1 MIAQYGVYQ
10 FSRSENENL
19 GLITA
24 CMSSFELP
32 SSYGYEEDH
41 LPHLLPNEIVSSS
54 PPQPSPYTQKNLPMM
69 TQNHYYLLYPYSH
82 PHTFSSSSSSSH
94 NTDHIISYRPIATT
108 THQNNSVDD
117 SSVVPPPH
125 EWKSPEFEIAK
136 RRSQNLD
143 VLGNI
148 FKITVL
154 FFNILFL
161 CCILCQS
168 LNTFS
173 GFSLI
178 VIVNFLIF
186 IFSFFII
193 PFAMLNV
200 VKKVA
205 KDPNQYGVLDTLAEL
220 YPMMVTRNT
229 ETIRSGGFHPNTM
242 V

>member
-24 CMSSFELP
+24 CMSSFEFP
-32 SSYGYEEDH
+32 SLYGYDKDH
-41 LPHLLPNEIVSSS
+41 LSPNEIVSSS
-54 PPQPSPYTQKNLPMM
+54 PPSPYTQKNLPMM
-69 TQNHYYLLYPYSH
+69 TTQNHYYLLYPYSH
-82 PHTFSSSSSSSH
+82 PHTFSSSSSH
-94 NTDHIISYRPIATT
+94 NTNNIDHIMSYRPIATT
-108 THQNNSVDD
+108 IHQNNSVDD
-117 SSVVPPPH
+117 SSVVPPH

-136 RRSQNLD
+136 RRSRNLD